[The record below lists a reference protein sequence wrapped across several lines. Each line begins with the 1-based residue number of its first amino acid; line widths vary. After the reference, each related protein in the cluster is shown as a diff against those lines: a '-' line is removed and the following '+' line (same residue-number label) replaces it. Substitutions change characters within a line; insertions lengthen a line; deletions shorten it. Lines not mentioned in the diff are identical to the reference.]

1 MEKEELYKRVEH
13 LKKLAVGKIY
23 SIKGCG
29 HGVFSGEAIFK
40 GIDGTL
46 LNCELTV
53 HSLSPDCK
61 RDGCYKVGQEIII
74 PFSGCLR
81 IEVPEGS
88 YGTVVKSEDREE
100 VDPISQL
107 EI

>member
-1 MEKEELYKRVEH
+1 MDKEELNKRAQH
-13 LKKLAVGKIY
+13 LKKLAIGKIY

-29 HGVFSGEAIFK
+29 HNIFSGEAIFK
-40 GIDGTL
+40 DFDRESLI
-46 LNCELTV
+46 CKLTI

-61 RDGCYKVGQEIII
+61 RDGCYNVGQDIFI

-88 YGTVVKSEDREE
+88 YGTVVRSEDREE